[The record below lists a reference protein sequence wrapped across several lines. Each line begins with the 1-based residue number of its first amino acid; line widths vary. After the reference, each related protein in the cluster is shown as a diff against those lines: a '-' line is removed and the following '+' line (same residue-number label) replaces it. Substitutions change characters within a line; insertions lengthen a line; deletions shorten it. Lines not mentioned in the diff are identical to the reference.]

1 MFYGSLGAVTRSRVL
16 VRATHCSQGA
26 LQGTDYICSLCD
38 SGYLPNDN
46 GKCVECA
53 WAASCDLSQCTN
65 PQVFFNGDT
74 SLSATCSLTSTCGT
88 RVITE
93 PASSLSGFCSST
105 KMASTCSAATMPS
118 PVVA

>member
-74 SLSATCSLTSTCGT
+74 SLSATCSLTSSCQLHPYCVPPFQTVST
-88 RVITE
+88 
-93 PASSLSGFCSST
+93 SSG
-105 KMASTCSAATMPS
+105 
-118 PVVA
+118 